1 MTNETFNVLAQ
12 YEDIFNRV
20 KARQYHPYPGRV
32 ALQNMVK
39 AIKEV
44 RPNYRTNLGCSSCVR
59 SLVLECAG
67 MYWTEK
73 SRREYET
80 RNAAKTDEKPNETE
94 KTGETPTPKKKSR
107 KTKKDA

>member
-1 MTNETFNVLAQ
+1 MTDETFNVLAQ

-20 KARQYHPYPGRV
+20 KARQYQPYPGRTV
-32 ALQNMVK
+32 LQNMVK

-59 SLVLECAG
+59 SLVLECSG

-73 SRREYET
+73 SRREHDAN
-80 RNAAKTDEKPNETE
+80 NAAKTDEKPNETE
-94 KTGETPTPKKKSR
+94 KKGETPTPKKKSR

>member
-1 MTNETFNVLAQ
+1 MTDETFNVLAQ

-20 KARQYHPYPGRV
+20 KARQYQPYPGRV

-39 AIKEV
+39 AVKEV

-73 SRREYET
+73 DARQK
-80 RNAAKTDEKPNETE
+80 AQDAVKTAEIPTETE
-94 KTGETPTPKKKSR
+94 KTGETPNPKKKSR